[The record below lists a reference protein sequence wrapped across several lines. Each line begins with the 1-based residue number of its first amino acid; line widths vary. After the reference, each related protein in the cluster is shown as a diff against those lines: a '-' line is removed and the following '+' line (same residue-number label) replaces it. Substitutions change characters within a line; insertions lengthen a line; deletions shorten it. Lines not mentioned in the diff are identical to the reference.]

1 LLPRLIVLAT
11 PDEPIAKV
19 PPLPAEM
26 ATADAP
32 VPPWIATVL
41 AVAVE
46 LPIVIAFVP
55 PAVELVPI
63 FIV

>member
-1 LLPRLIVLAT
+1 VLAT

-32 VPPWIATVL
+32 VPPRMVVVDEALVLPRLRVLVCTV
-41 AVAVE
+41 
-46 LPIVIAFVP
+46 
-55 PAVELVPI
+55 VPI
-63 FIV
+63 QIVPEAPD

>member
-32 VPPWIATVL
+32 VPPRMVVVVAAVVL
-41 AVAVE
+41 
-46 LPIVIAFVP
+46 PKVIAL
-55 PAVELVPI
+55 ALVLPR
-63 FIV
+63 FRR